1 MLSVE
6 PNPRVRFKVLHED
19 AHMVVV
25 LKPAGLA
32 TQPGKGH
39 TDDTLLNGLF
49 ARHGAALQQLGKA
62 RDFGL
67 LHRLDRMTSGVLV
80 AALSKGAYDGLRSAF
95 ETRSVRK
102 FYWAVTGRAPN
113 KPGGTINRPILEEEG
128 ERKTARVSPRGKP
141 ALTAYRVLAAGP
153 LGAIIECR
161 PVTGRL
167 HQVRVHLDSIG
178 CPILGDDEYAPAAL
192 RRASPRL
199 ALHAHRITFD
209 HPITGE
215 KIDVRTTWPKDL
227 GGVLKRLRLVL
238 PGRKENSKG
247 SEDAEERGDEKT

>member
-19 AHMVVV
+19 AHLLVV

-39 TDDTLLNGLF
+39 AADTLLNGLF
-49 ARHGAALQQLGKA
+49 AVHGAALQQLGKA

-80 AALSKGAYDGLRSAF
+80 VALSKDAYDGLRSAF
-95 ETRSVRK
+95 ETRRVRK
-102 FYWAVTGRAPN
+102 FYWAVTAKAPN
-113 KPGGTINRPILEEEG
+113 RPSGTINRPILEEEG

-167 HQVRVHLDSIG
+167 HQVRLHLSSIG
-178 CPILGDDEYAPAAL
+178 CPILGDDEYAPPAL
-192 RRASPRL
+192 RRAAPRL
-199 ALHAHRITFD
+199 ALHAHRIAFG
-209 HPITGE
+209 HPVTGD
-215 KIDVRTTWPKDL
+215 KIDARTPWPKDL
-227 GGVLKRLRLVL
+227 AGVLKRLRLQL
-238 PGRKENSKG
+238 PIKEEARG
-247 SEDAEERGDEKT
+247 GGGEGAGEES

>member
-19 AHMVVV
+19 AHVLVV

-49 ARHGAALQQLGKA
+49 AEHGTALQQLGKA

-80 AALSKGAYDGLRSAF
+80 VALTKDAYDGLRRAF

-102 FYWAVTGRAPN
+102 FYWAVTGRAPS
-113 KPGGTINRPILEEEG
+113 KPSGTINRPILEEDG
-128 ERKTARVSPRGKP
+128 QRKTARVSPRGKP
-141 ALTAYRVLAAGP
+141 ALTAYRVLAAGAI
-153 LGAIIECR
+153 GAIIECR

-178 CPILGDDEYAPAAL
+178 CPILGDDEYAPPAL
-192 RRASPRL
+192 RRAAPRL
-199 ALHAHRITFD
+199 ALHAHRIAFD
-209 HPITGE
+209 HPVTGA
-215 KIDVRTTWPKDL
+215 KVDIRTPWPKDL
-227 GGVLKRLRLVL
+227 AGVLKRLRLSAPEEVRR
-238 PGRKENSKG
+238 GRG
-247 SEDAEERGDEKT
+247 GDAEDADEEV